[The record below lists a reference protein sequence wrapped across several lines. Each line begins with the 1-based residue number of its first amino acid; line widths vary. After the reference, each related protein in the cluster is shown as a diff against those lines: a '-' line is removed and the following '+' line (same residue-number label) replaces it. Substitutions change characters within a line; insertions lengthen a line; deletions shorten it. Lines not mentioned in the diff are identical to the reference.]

1 MSNTTGD
8 VGGEGAYATLGNPE
22 PKCPEAQQHP
32 LLGVTKGVQNP
43 VAAPAGEGKHAVLN
57 NPEPT
62 ASFTLPSVVGE
73 GGIGNPFAIFAAGF
87 ALLLAFVLRITE
99 ADEDRIY
106 ENGNRKISE

>member
-1 MSNTTGD
+1 MSNPA
-8 VGGEGAYATLGNPE
+8 GGGKHADLNNPATPNPAAPE
-22 PKCPEAQQHP
+22 PRTTA
-32 LLGVTKGVQNP
+32 LTKGVQNP

-87 ALLLAFVLRITE
+87 ALLIGFVFRITE
-99 ADEDRIY
+99 ASEDRIY
-106 ENGNRKISE
+106 ESGDRKISE